1 MSATLFYF
9 SMSKSHIHSYITT
22 MKKTKQ
28 PILVIDSGIGGLT
41 VLYNLVL
48 ENPNCDYIYFA
59 DYVNS
64 PYGDKSATFLR
75 KKLIENIKTLSKKY
89 SPQGVVLAC
98 NTATAVAAGVLR
110 RVFSNDFIVGTE
122 PAIMRAIHDN
132 KKNILVL
139 ATPNTLKHNKLVNE
153 QMQNENINL
162 EILALPNLATYIED
176 NIDNLKLLK
185 PIVQSYLVPFLPY
198 IDALVLGCT
207 HYIYL
212 KPMLREILSTDIKIY
227 DGNIGVAKQTHR
239 KTKSYKNGRIYVITN
254 DARKGANLISAWNL
268 LVKDGNKICAE

>member
-1 MSATLFYF
+1 
-9 SMSKSHIHSYITT
+9 
-22 MKKTKQ
+22 MKKTRQ

-48 ENPNCDYIYFA
+48 QNPNCDYIYFA

-75 KKLIENIKTLSKKY
+75 KKLIENIKTLNKKY

-98 NTATAVAAGVLR
+98 NTATAVAVGVLR
-110 RVFSNDFIVGTE
+110 RVFPYDFIIGTE
-122 PAIMRAIHDN
+122 PAVMSAVNDN

-139 ATPNTLKHNKLVNE
+139 ATPNTLKYNKLIAE
-153 QMQNENINL
+153 QCHNDNINL
-162 EILALPNLATYIED
+162 EVLALPNLATYIED

-185 PIVQSYLVPFLPY
+185 PIVQSYLSPFLPH
-198 IDALVLGCT
+198 IDSIVLGCT

-212 KPMLREILSTDIKIY
+212 KPMLREILSTDIKVY
-227 DGNIGVAKQTHR
+227 DGNVGVAKQTHR

-268 LVKDGNKICAE
+268 LAKEGSIICAE

>member
-1 MSATLFYF
+1 M
-9 SMSKSHIHSYITT
+9 HSYITT
-22 MKKTKQ
+22 MKKTRQ

-59 DYVNS
+59 DYINA

-98 NTATAVAAGVLR
+98 NTATAVAVSVLR
-110 RVFSNDFIVGTE
+110 RVFLCDFIIGTE
-122 PAIMRAIHDN
+122 PALMSAISDN

-139 ATPNTLKHNKLVNE
+139 ATTNTLKYNKLINE
-153 QMQNENINL
+153 QRHNENVNI
-162 EILALPNLATYIED
+162 EVLALPNLATYIED

-185 PIVQSYLVPFLPY
+185 PIVQSYLLPFLPH
-198 IDALVLGCT
+198 IDSVVLGCT

-212 KPMLREILSTDIKIY
+212 KPILREILSTDIKVY
-227 DGNIGVAKQTHR
+227 DGNVGVAKQTHR

-254 DARKGANLISAWNL
+254 DARKGANLVSAWNL
-268 LVKDGNKICAE
+268 LSKEGDLICAE